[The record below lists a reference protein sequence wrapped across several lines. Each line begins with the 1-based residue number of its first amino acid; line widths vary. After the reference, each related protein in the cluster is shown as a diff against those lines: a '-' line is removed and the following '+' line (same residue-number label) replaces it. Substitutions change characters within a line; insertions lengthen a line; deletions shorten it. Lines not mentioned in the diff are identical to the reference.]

1 MTTTTTPWR
10 NVVTPHDNIKQGKV
24 KQNDF
29 AASLADVLNSS
40 GNPDYFD
47 PVRFFNRTFLTAG
60 LRQLAGE
67 VVGRLTGQGDG
78 DAVMQIQTPFGGG
91 KTHTLITLF
100 HLVKNGPQCFDHP
113 ALKEY
118 WFDAGG
124 RRRRPFLSLR
134 STATRSALAPSRSR
148 LACRCRRC
156 GGHLAWQLAGKAG
169 YEPARN
175 FDADRV
181 SPDGN
186 DIDKL
191 LKLSKGG
198 LIILD

>member
-47 PVRFFNRTFLTAG
+47 PVRFFNRTFLTGG

-100 HLVKNGPQCFDHP
+100 HLVKNGPR
-113 ALKEY
+113 ASTT
-118 WFDAGG
+118 
-124 RRRRPFLSLR
+124 RR
-134 STATRSALAPSRSR
+134 
-148 LACRCRRC
+148 
-156 GGHLAWQLAGKAG
+156 
-169 YEPARN
+169 
-175 FDADRV
+175 
-181 SPDGN
+181 
-186 DIDKL
+186 
-191 LKLSKGG
+191 
-198 LIILD
+198 